1 MNQNLKTSRIDAKTE
16 STDVKKLRSVDPI
29 LWISK
34 DPLPEEYR
42 SLPLVAQLD
51 WVVAQS
57 GIQAER
63 MLQTGRFSIILI
75 STDLEENVALD
86 LLYTAKVHQGFS
98 IRILRAADVHER
110 LVRESINRGQVQQ
123 ILPQKLATA
132 TLQIHLN
139 QALEKHMERSQQS
152 QLLRESSRQNRELE
166 ALTNSLE
173 QIVEERTLHIEI
185 SHKEES
191 EKLSR
196 ERLLIRFIKELAA
209 QGSFEDILQ
218 VLRKELRKFHKLG
231 DPILAYRFGGTK
243 TSLMSFQ
250 GGHFTQTE
258 TVIDIPFPDSY
269 RAHHPG
275 LVKVFANHYGRPF
288 IKTLMFPLELKL
300 IRQLAEGNAEAILCF
315 ESSLAEKEIL
325 FFMEY
330 INDRIGPLSM
340 AFDRVLLENQLSSFS
355 YRWEKTFDSMKDP
368 IAIVDLDF
376 DVVRANKKFL
386 THGDQDRCFQ
396 SFAARKTVCLGC
408 PVPQALKEKVP
419 ANGQITVGP
428 RTYQVYSYPI
438 SVDSGR
444 STNVVNQYVDITES
458 RQLYLKV
465 LQSEKMGAIGKL
477 AGHIAHELNNPLTG
491 LRSLS
496 QVLLTEASPGEA
508 LHSDLLE
515 IEKAA
520 ARSQKIIKNLLEFS
534 HNDSQPLVLISVDEI
549 VEKTLPMLKTAL
561 RTHRFQSK
569 MDARKALVEVEPH
582 LLQQVVFNIVNNAC
596 QAMKDQGTLS
606 ITTSL
611 SPSSVPGTPAFVELN
626 ISDTGP
632 GISKEIQDKIFEAFF
647 TTKKEGLGTGLGLS
661 MAKSV
666 VERFGGSIHF
676 KSESGQGAVFT
687 ISLPIKEII

>member
-1 MNQNLKTSRIDAKTE
+1 MNPILKNSPQ
-16 STDVKKLRSVDPI
+16 RSVDPL

-42 SLPLVAQLD
+42 GLNLGAELD

-63 MLQTGRFSIILI
+63 MLQSGRFSLVVV
-75 STDLEENVALD
+75 STDMDESVALD
-86 LLYTAKVHQGFS
+86 LMYSAKIHQAFS
-98 IRILRAADVHER
+98 SRILRADEVNER

-123 ILPQKLATA
+123 IVPQQLSIEQ
-132 TLQIHLN
+132 LHEHLK
-139 QALEKHMERSQQS
+139 QALEKHIARSQQS

-185 SHKEES
+185 SHKEET

-209 QGSFEDILQ
+209 QGSFEDVLQ

-243 TSLMSFQ
+243 TFLMSFQ

-258 TVIDIPFPDSY
+258 SVIDIPFPEKY
-269 RAHHPG
+269 LQHHPE
-275 LVKVFANHYGRPF
+275 LVKHFANHYGRPF
-288 IKTLMFPLELKL
+288 IRTLMFPLELKL
-300 IRQLAEGNAEAILCF
+300 IRQLAGGGAEAILCF

-330 INDRIGPLSM
+330 ISDRLGPLSM
-340 AFDRVLLENQLSSFS
+340 ALDRVLLENQLSSFS

-376 DVVRANKKFL
+376 EVVRANKKFL
-386 THGDQDRCFQ
+386 NHGEQAHCFE
-396 SFAARKTVCLGC
+396 SFAAKKETCLGC
-408 PVPQALKEKVP
+408 PVPKALKEKAP
-419 ANGQITVGP
+419 ASGEISVGA

-496 QVLLTEASPGEA
+496 QVLLLEAPSGES

-534 HNDSQPLVLISVDEI
+534 NNDSQPLALVSVDEI

-561 RTHRFQSK
+561 RSHRFHPSMQ
-569 MDARKALVEVEPH
+569 ARAALVQVEPH
-582 LLQQVVFNIVNNAC
+582 LLQQVVFNLVNNAC
-596 QAMKDQGTLS
+596 QAMKEQGTLGIS
-606 ITTSL
+606 TRI
-611 SPSSVPGTPAFVELN
+611 TPAGTVEVA

-632 GISKEIQDKIFEAFF
+632 GISPEVQEKIFEAFF

-666 VERFGGSIHF
+666 VEKFGGQIHCDS
-676 KSESGQGAVFT
+676 KLGEGSVFT
-687 ISLPIKEII
+687 ISLPIKEMVS